1 MASSG
6 RAEPQTRPGSTA
18 VSLDGRGTVTLP
30 GDYVTDNVA
39 LAYAVTV
46 HKGQGLTVDNA
57 VLVVDRATAAEHLYV
72 GMTRGRHHNLACVIT
87 EPAGDEHQHSQPVAA
102 ADVLAAALRK
112 TSNQKSAT
120 ETLRDELDHP
130 GGGTPRWDAI
140 VEGLRQTQAHTNRHD
155 QIIRREAA
163 RQALPPTER
172 SPAPQRNVYQGREV

>member
-1 MASSG
+1 LASSG

-46 HKGQGLTVDNA
+46 HKGQGITVDDA

-87 EPAGDEHQHSQPVAA
+87 EPASDEHQHNQPVAA
-102 ADVLAAALRK
+102 GDVLATAMRK
-112 TSNQKSAT
+112 TSNHKSAT

-130 GGGTPRWDAI
+130 GGGTPRRDAL
-140 VEGLRQTQAHTNRHD
+140 VDGLRQARAHTLG
-155 QIIRREAA
+155 QTIRQEAK
-163 RQALPPTER
+163 RQALTHPEDT
-172 SPAPQRNVYQGREV
+172 PAAQAATYRGAEM